1 MTPKYLNDET
11 HCKQTS
17 LRRSGGSALMKE
29 DDLRVT
35 IIVSAARSLTCR
47 DDLDSKWRL
56 LLAENELSRVS
67 LLSRISIE
75 N

>member
-17 LRRSGGSALMKE
+17 LRRSGGSALMK

-35 IIVSAARSLTCR
+35 IIIYLVLEVLT
-47 DDLDSKWRL
+47 
-56 LLAENELSRVS
+56 
-67 LLSRISIE
+67 
-75 N
+75 